1 MLKAIKDKQLKQLN
15 HLKHE
20 RKGITT
26 IGDNNNNDYRRRRL
40 RGEDNINNT
49 NEYDRL
55 LGELLQTTIDAE
67 TKQSIEARHKLL
79 NDKLSKKQNNHKTIL
94 PQYIKND

>member
-1 MLKAIKDKQLKQLN
+1 MLKAIKDKQLNQLN

-26 IGDNNNNDYRRRRL
+26 IGDNDNDYRRRRL

-55 LGELLQTTIDAE
+55 LGELSQTTTDAG
-67 TKQSIEARHKLL
+67 TRQNKEARRK
-79 NDKLSKKQNNHKTIL
+79 
-94 PQYIKND
+94 